1 MGVSSPTFPMA
12 ANLLNQVPR
21 MGDGKVLHVGVG
33 PGEVAQRIVTCGTPT
48 RAAALAAHLDGVNG
62 AAAKDCSHIFY
73 FESSRGFTTYTVGML
88 FLFAS

>member
-1 MGVSSPTFPMA
+1 
-12 ANLLNQVPR
+12 

-73 FESSRGFTTYTVGML
+73 FESSRGFTTYTVGET
-88 FLFAS
+88 F

>member
-1 MGVSSPTFPMA
+1 
-12 ANLLNQVPR
+12 

-73 FESSRGFTTYTVGML
+73 FESSRGFTTYTVRLRSIWIAIDPPRPRYQPCALGGSL
-88 FLFAS
+88 H